1 MRNFLFM
8 AAFSLIFI
16 TANAQITVS
25 STGKVG
31 INQVSPDY
39 NLDWYGTGRFW
50 SGWGQLIFDSCG
62 INGTVNLHPGED
74 WVGGLGTSNKKFND
88 IYTYKLYYDQLED
101 WSDER
106 LKENI
111 KPLESCLAK
120 VRQLNGV
127 SYNMKKEFYNI
138 SDQEL
143 LRQVMHANK
152 NDFGFIAQEVK
163 EVLPE
168 IVSLDPTSEL
178 YTINYVKLIPV
189 LVEAIK
195 EQQAEIELLKQQIGK

>member
-1 MRNFLFM
+1 
-8 AAFSLIFI
+8 
-16 TANAQITVS
+16 
-25 STGKVG
+25 
-31 INQVSPDY
+31 
-39 NLDWYGTGRFW
+39 
-50 SGWGQLIFDSCG
+50 
-62 INGTVNLHPGED
+62 
-74 WVGGLGTSNKKFND
+74 
-88 IYTYKLYYDQLED
+88 
-101 WSDER
+101 
-106 LKENI
+106 
-111 KPLESCLAK
+111 
-120 VRQLNGV
+120 
-127 SYNMKKEFYNI
+127 MKKEFYNI